1 MIRLARLRL
10 LILGSAV
17 TAALCFVAAD
27 VRPGLGL
34 VVAAAA
40 VLSHVLTLMKPVR
53 ALPSLGLNALV
64 LASAGYALLQAAQQR
79 TELITVV
86 AEFLTLVLLI
96 RLQDRCRLRDEA
108 QTIALSLFVVIGAIL
123 TSNSLALGLLLM
135 IYTPLIVTAIV
146 YFQAHAGH
154 AQALRASG
162 ALGRDAPEP
171 ATFGVAGAAIWSLRR
186 TAFVAI
192 VLSLLLGVIAFVV
205 TPRNLIPS
213 VSSTW
218 GDIGAT
224 SPSGF
229 SDTIRL
235 GASGVISQSP
245 QSVMEVVLRDGDGRN
260 ISGELSTLYL
270 RGAVLTDYDRD
281 TGSWE
286 RRDRSEDRN
295 DTDDR
300 PASAGTVVVFRPEPE
315 GTTRVR
321 QEVTVRRV
329 RDGTAPLFSMFEPA
343 TIMGDEPG
351 RFIRSRS
358 DGIVYRQGAAGPF
371 RYVVSSVVNSTMSN
385 PPPVPPAIDPGPRIR
400 ELVDGLLDRA
410 GVSRN
415 APERDAP
422 ANRRAINE
430 FRAFLREGFS
440 YTLEM
445 TSPMEDEDPIEMFLF
460 RTKAGHCEYFAS
472 ALAIMCRTAGI
483 DARVVTGYAAGEF
496 NPVVGHFVV
505 RESDAHAWV
514 EARVVPTRWE
524 TIDPT
529 PEGSVPHVARRRTGL
544 LATLRQFYDALEF
557 TWVTSVVSFDQSRV
571 GTASRSESG
580 RGPVLEMLSSVGQTL
595 RGLVPE
601 TGLGRWAALV
611 LVAGA
616 GVFGAVVISRGLG
629 GVMPTLMRAIRGVLS
644 RMTGRPTTGTDP
656 ATRFYGEALAVL
668 ARAGHE
674 KGEGVAPMHFA
685 RSISHGDA
693 RVRELVIEIVERYY
707 RVRFG
712 GVAMDSAGRAWA
724 VSAVAELRRRLQG
737 ARDRVA

>member
-1 MIRLARLRL
+1 MIRLSRLRL

-27 VRPGLGL
+27 VRPGLAL
-34 VVAAAA
+34 VVLAAAL
-40 VLSHVLTLMKPVR
+40 LSHGLTLMRPAR
-53 ALPSLGLNALV
+53 ALPALGLNALV
-64 LASAGYALLQAAQQR
+64 LAAAGNALLQAAQQR
-79 TELITVV
+79 SELITIV

-96 RLQDRCRLRDEA
+96 RLQDRRRLRDEA

-135 IYTPLIVTAIV
+135 IYTPLIITAIV
-146 YFQAHAGH
+146 YFQAHSGH

-162 ALGRDAPEP
+162 VLDRDAPEP
-171 ATFGVAGAAIWSLRR
+171 MTFGVAGAAIWSLRR
-186 TAFVAI
+186 TAAVSIA
-192 VLSLLLGVIAFVV
+192 LSLLLGVVAFVV

-213 VSSTW
+213 LSSTW

-245 QSVMEVVLRDGDGRN
+245 QSVMEVVLRDGEGRN
-260 ISGELSTLYL
+260 ISGEVSTLYL

-281 TGSWE
+281 TGAWA
-286 RRDRSEDRN
+286 RLDGPEDRN
-295 DTDDR
+295 DSDDR
-300 PASAGTVVVFRPEPE
+300 SAPAGTVVVFRPEPE
-315 GTTRVR
+315 GTTRIR
-321 QEVTVRRV
+321 QEVNVRRV
-329 RDGTAPLFSMFEPA
+329 RDGTAPLFSMYEPA

-358 DGIVYRQGAAGPF
+358 DGIVHRQGAAGPY

-385 PPPVPPAIDPGPRIR
+385 PPAVPPAIDPGPRLR
-400 ELVDGLLDRA
+400 ELVDRLLDRA
-410 GVSRN
+410 GVSRD
-415 APERDAP
+415 AAERDAP

-430 FRAFLREGFS
+430 FRAFLREELT

-445 TSPMEDEDPIEMFLF
+445 TAPMADEDPIEMFLF

-472 ALAIMCRTAGI
+472 ALAIMCRSAGI

-529 PEGSVPHVARRRTGL
+529 PEGSVPHVARRRSGL
-544 LATLRQFYDALEF
+544 LAMFRQFYDALEF

-571 GTASRSESG
+571 GTSSRSESG
-580 RGPVLEMLSSVGQTL
+580 RGAVLEMLSSIGQRL

-601 TGLGRWAALV
+601 SGLGRWAAIV
-611 LVAGA
+611 LIAGA
-616 GVFGAVVISRGLG
+616 GVFGAIVISRGLG
-629 GVMPTLMRAIRGVLS
+629 GVMATLTRALRGAIARV
-644 RMTGRPTTGTDP
+644 TGRGAGASDP
-656 ATRFYGEALAVL
+656 ATRFYVEALAIL
-668 ARAGHE
+668 ARSGRS

-685 RSISHGDA
+685 RSISHADA
-693 RVRELVIEIVERYY
+693 RVRDLVIEIVDRYY

-712 GVAMDSAGRAWA
+712 GVPMDAGARASAM
-724 VSAVAELRRRLQG
+724 SAVAELRRRLNG
-737 ARDRVA
+737 PASGR